1 MRSQECPHGPPEL
14 PCGPPSPLFQS
25 WGLGVAVW
33 RLVLKASSQKTRSLG
48 ALAGGGALPEK
59 EKPLWQLQPLK
70 KLPSFFPF

>member
-25 WGLGVAVW
+25 WGVRCCGVEAG
-33 RLVLKASSQKTRSLG
+33 SESQQPKNQEPGGTC
-48 ALAGGGALPEK
+48 GGGALPEK